1 MSWPRGGS
9 TRPSS
14 PKRSET
20 SVSGPLS
27 GYRVVEIAEGVAG
40 PYAAMSLGDAGADVI
55 KIEPPPGDRSRGWSP
70 PLGGGS
76 VLFRALNRSKRGIV
90 LDWSSAED
98 VETARRLLASAD
110 AAVVDKFGL
119 PSELRWESLDAPG
132 LVYCA
137 ISGFGPQGPWAERPA
152 SEIGAQMASEATSSL
167 GALGAEPV
175 RHGSDI
181 GSVFA
186 ANHAI
191 QAICAALYARDD
203 SDPAH
208 PTGGQRVEVSL
219 FGSLIAMRSTMWVAL
234 SNPDEWWGFHLDSY
248 VKPPDHGYQCRDLP
262 IYFSLARIRGEAFES
277 LIDELGMDWAREHPD
292 YERLRSDGA
301 GGAGRYSAELKPLWE
316 RGFANFDAEQ
326 LIEIVER
333 HGGWAFP
340 MHDYERLSR
349 DPQVAAVEAIIE
361 LEQEDGS
368 LMRQVAPPWD
378 FEGTPVSRPSRPA
391 PRLGQHQAEVISELA
406 SL

>member
-1 MSWPRGGS
+1 MP
-9 TRPSS
+9 
-14 PKRSET
+14 
-20 SVSGPLS
+20 GPLD

-40 PYAAMSLGDAGADVI
+40 PYTAMSLADAGAHVV
-55 KIEPPPGDRSRGWSP
+55 KIEPPQGDRSRGWSP
-70 PLGGGS
+70 SAGDDS
-76 VLFRALNRSKRGIV
+76 ALFRALNRNKRGIV
-90 LDWSSAED
+90 LDWSSNDDLA
-98 VETARRLLASAD
+98 TARRLLSQAD
-110 AAVVDKFGL
+110 VAVVDKHGL
-119 PSELRWESLDAPG
+119 PPELRWERLASPG

-137 ISGFGPQGPWAERPA
+137 ISGFGPSGPWSDRPA
-152 SEIGAQMASEATSSL
+152 SEIGTQMASEATSSL
-167 GALGAEPV
+167 GVIGEEPV

-181 GSVFA
+181 GLVFA

-203 SDPAH
+203 SDPIA

-262 IYFSLARIRGEAFES
+262 IYFSLARMRGESFDE

-292 YERLRSDGA
+292 FEKLRTDGA

-316 RGFANFDAEQ
+316 RGFASFDAAQ
-326 LIEIVER
+326 VMEIVER

-340 MHDYERLSR
+340 MHDYERLCR
-349 DPQVAAVEAIIE
+349 DPQVEAVGALIE
-361 LEQEDGS
+361 VEQRDGS
-368 LMRQVAPPWD
+368 VMRQVAPPWD
-378 FEGTPVSRPSRPA
+378 FEGTPVSMTMRPA
-391 PRLGQHQAEVISELA
+391 PKLGEHQDEVLGEMEL
-406 SL
+406 LE